1 VEELRRRFLTNLLKV
16 LDLVLVTISF
26 GAATILTA
34 YSDNRV
40 SVAEFLSIRVKL
52 SNCVI
57 FAVLL
62 LVWHCLLQS
71 YGLYRSKRVP
81 MREADILEAM
91 KAIAIST
98 ACLAAGAVLFQIRMV
113 MPRFLILFWSFGTVL
128 VAVSRIVLRETMDQ
142 IVKRG
147 QNLRYVL
154 FVGTNS
160 RAVELARRIKAE
172 PERGYRVLGFVDDD
186 WAMLGEFERS
196 GFPIVCGT
204 PELPEFLRRNVVDE
218 VAMYLPLR
226 STYER
231 ASKVAELCEQN
242 GIPIRFD
249 GDIFSLKRAQSRAE
263 EFAGQPHVTA
273 STAARD
279 WWPLTIKRALDILF
293 SLILLAICS
302 PVFLAAATA
311 IFFTSEGSI
320 FYLQERVGLNKRRF
334 RMYKFRTMVPN
345 AEKMMERLES
355 LNEVSGPAFKIK
367 NDPRITQA
375 GKILRRTSI
384 DELPQLL
391 NVLKGDMSLVG
402 PRPLPVR
409 DYEGFSEDWQ
419 RRRFSVRPG
428 ITCLWQVA
436 GRNTI
441 PFEQWMRLDL
451 QYVDEWSLW
460 LDLKILAR
468 TIPAVVKGVGAT

>member
-1 VEELRRRFLTNLLKV
+1 VEELRRRFLINLLKIF
-16 LDLVLVTISF
+16 DLVLVTISF
-26 GAATILTA
+26 GAAAILAA

-40 SVAEFLSIRVKL
+40 SIAEFLSIRVKL
-52 SNCVI
+52 SNCLI
-57 FAVLL
+57 FALFL

-81 MREADILEAM
+81 TQEADILEAM

-98 ACLAAGAVLFQIRMV
+98 ACLAAGAVFFQIRMV
-113 MPRFLILFWSFGTVL
+113 TPLFLALFWAFGTVL
-128 VAVSRIVLRETMDQ
+128 VAVSRIALRETLDQ
-142 IVKRG
+142 ILKRG
-147 QNLRYVL
+147 HNLRYVL

-160 RAVELARRIKAE
+160 RAVQFARTIRTE

-186 WAMLGEFERS
+186 WDKLPEFERS
-196 GFPIVCGT
+196 EFQLVCDTGG
-204 PELPEFLRRNVVDE
+204 LPEFLRRNVVDE

-226 STYER
+226 SNYER
-231 ASKVAELCEQN
+231 AWRIAELCERN
-242 GIPIRFD
+242 GILIRFD
-249 GDIFSLKRAQSRAE
+249 GDIFSLKKSHSQAE

-273 STAARD
+273 STAARE
-279 WWPLTIKRALDILF
+279 WWPLTIKRTLDILF
-293 SLILLAICS
+293 SLILLVLFA
-302 PVFLAAATA
+302 PVFLAAAMA
-311 IFFTSEGSI
+311 ISLTSQGSI
-320 FYLQERVGLNKRRF
+320 LYLQERVGLNKRRF

-345 AEKMMERLES
+345 AEKMMERLER
-355 LNEVSGPAFKIK
+355 LNEASGPVFKIK
-367 NDPRITQA
+367 NDPRVTRV
-375 GKILRRTSI
+375 GKMLRRSSI

-436 GRNTI
+436 GRNSV

-468 TIPAVVKGVGAT
+468 TIPAVVKGVGAA

>member
-1 VEELRRRFLTNLLKV
+1 MEELRRRFLINMLKV
-16 LDLVLVTISF
+16 FDLVLVTISF
-26 GAATILTA
+26 GAAAILAA

-40 SVAEFLSIRVKL
+40 SIADFLSMRVKL
-52 SNCVI
+52 SNCLI
-57 FAVLL
+57 FAVFL
-62 LVWHCLLQS
+62 LVWHGLLQS
-71 YGLYRSKRVP
+71 YGLYGSKRVP
-81 MREADILEAM
+81 TRETDILEAM

-98 ACLAAGAVLFQIRMV
+98 ACLAAGAVLFQIRLV
-113 MPRFLILFWSFGTVL
+113 TPTFLILFWSFGTVL
-128 VAVSRIVLRETMDQ
+128 VAVSRVVLREALDQ
-142 IVKRG
+142 ILKRG

-160 RAVELARRIKAE
+160 RAVEFARRIKTE

-186 WAMLGEFERS
+186 WAMLGEFEKS
-196 GFPIVCGT
+196 GFPIVCDTAG
-204 PELPEFLRRNVVDE
+204 LPEFVRRNVVDE

-226 STYER
+226 SKYER
-231 ASKVAELCEQN
+231 ASKVAEVCEQN

-249 GDIFSLKRAQSRAE
+249 GDIFGLNRAQSRTE
-263 EFAGQPHVTA
+263 EFAGQSYVTA
-273 STAARD
+273 SPATRE

-293 SLILLAICS
+293 SLVLLTLLSPIFLVAAI
-302 PVFLAAATA
+302 A

-345 AEKMMERLES
+345 AEKMMDRLER
-355 LNEVSGPAFKIK
+355 LNEVSGPVFKIK

-375 GKILRRTSI
+375 GKVLRRTSV

-409 DYEGFSEDWQ
+409 DYEGFNEDWQ

-428 ITCLWQVA
+428 ITCLWQIA

-441 PFEQWMRLDL
+441 PFDQWMRLDL

-468 TIPAVVKGVGAT
+468 TIPAVLKGVGAT